1 MASSFAPMRNVT
13 AVVVVIGAF
22 VCLFGALV
30 LQVHLFVTGTTYE
43 KLMYLA
49 GANSI
54 GESLS
59 G

>member
-1 MASSFAPMRNVT
+1 MASSFTPMRSAA

-22 VCLFGALV
+22 ICCLGALV